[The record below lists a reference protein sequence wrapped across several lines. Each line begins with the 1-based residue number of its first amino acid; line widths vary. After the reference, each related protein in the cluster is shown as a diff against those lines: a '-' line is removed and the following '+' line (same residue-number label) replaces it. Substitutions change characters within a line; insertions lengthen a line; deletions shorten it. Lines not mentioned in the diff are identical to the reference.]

1 MSINSELSEITQLL
15 HQDNYSCVVRNSVE
29 TQTFSRQGV
38 QDLLSLY
45 EERPEFLCNALVA
58 DKVVG
63 KGAAALMILGKVA
76 GVYAAVISKP
86 ALDLLTEHNMNVK
99 YDTLVPNIIN
109 RTHTGVCPVE
119 QLCLPLSSLSDMY
132 NAISHFVH
140 K

>member
-38 QDLLSLY
+38 QDLLSLL

-63 KGAAALMILGKVA
+63 KGAAAMMILGKVA

-86 ALDLLTEHNMNVK
+86 ALDLLTAHNINVK
-99 YDTLVPNIIN
+99 YDTIVPNIIN